1 MAAAGTYYID
11 TINFADANEVFLDEA
26 LTTCAPNGFYQ
37 MGGATAREQVD
48 CVGGVGGRL
57 LDPVACESC
66 TPPSQD
72 PPIPADTSY
81 KVTDVVT
88 GTIAFVAITTTYQP
102 TQKITTN
109 LSANCWLIN
118 NASTDAVTATITGPC
133 NIQPVA
139 IPKYY
144 LLNPCPNSVPSSDEF
159 TFTYIVDSATDKPP
173 RNGRYKDP
181 TTGQFYTSANTDNPV
196 GYSTPTTGVLNNNL
210 TLIGSFPL
218 DPVNLGCPPAPERFC
233 YWNATPCSGG
243 SKVIIK
249 MPTNVSDS
257 ITSGTS
263 SVKVSGT
270 CYTINDLSIC
280 TSDVVANIGLY
291 DGIVYSACDS
301 AGLGNTPCI
310 LPVVPTP
317 SFNVVETTSG
327 ATNLVTKRNGFSQND
342 NIVITGLAGCWK
354 LVSPSTT
361 ATSNTIQDFCPVAAA
376 CAEYVLKGNYSYLEC
391 SSGNTQAGNLGSSTF
406 TVCARL
412 NSATSDASGYPEF
425 VATCFTD
432 TSPPSPYN
440 YWNMEPCSGGTTIRV
455 RTENMNIT
463 ANSVM
468 KLDTAGNPCYKAIIE
483 VSGNSFSASTF
494 SGPFSTCN
502 DCAPVAGPCFGL
514 NLVSNSTTDSCPT
527 GNPNGF
533 FADTN
538 DLSTAT
544 ELYGAGSGCLS
555 SAYAS
560 TGTYS
565 DGAVSRYWSQSS
577 ASFQGG
583 TALCGTPSTVRGT
596 IDEMVLN
603 INGPTGGYDLTGIGL
618 GSYVE
623 GVPGFNVKDAFVAD
637 SNPRIL
643 INTGFSQVGTM
654 DFVYNPNTISS
665 DQSIALTITGEV
677 TQDAAALVYAI
688 TGCDN
693 QFWNIESDI
702 PLTQGMTISY
712 LLSSGG
718 SPKCGIVGQ
727 QQPVGTSTSGRYLL
741 LISSVD
747 ACNNPRCT

>member
-48 CVGGVGGRL
+48 CVNGVGGRL
-57 LDPVACESC
+57 LDPVACPSC
-66 TPPSQD
+66 TPPAVD
-72 PPIPADTSY
+72 PPIAANTSY

-88 GTIAFVAITTTYQP
+88 SAVAFVAITNTYQP

-118 NASTDAVTATITGPC
+118 NGSTDAITATITGPC
-133 NIQPVA
+133 NPQFVAQPL
-139 IPKYY
+139 YF
-144 LLNPCPNSVPSSDEF
+144 LLDSCSGVGSVY
-159 TFTYIVDSATDKPP
+159 TYIVDPSTNTPPTDA
-173 RNGRYKDP
+173 RYEDIN
-181 TTGQFYTSANTDNPV
+181 TSLFYVYQNAPGV
-196 GYSTPTTGVLNNNL
+196 VIPIGGIPIISTLSQSGT
-210 TLIGSFPL
+210 
-218 DPVNLGCPPAPERFC
+218 GCPVAPTEFS

-243 SKVIIK
+243 SSVTIK
-249 MPTNVSDS
+249 SNNPPNSD
-257 ITSGTS
+257 GTTFTEGTT

-270 CYTINDLSIC
+270 CYVINNFLQT
-280 TSDVVANIGLY
+280 TSAAVSNIGVY
-291 DGIVYSACDS
+291 AGTAYTGCQTGANPCIVPAIVYNSWIARE
-301 AGLGNTPCI
+301 NT
-310 LPVVPTP
+310 T
-317 SFNVVETTSG
+317 NVEYDVQIGSG
-327 ATNLVTKRNGFSQND
+327 RQND
-342 NIVITGLAGCWK
+342 NTQISAASGCYK
-354 LVSPSTT
+354 LVSQTT
-361 ATSNTIQDFCPVAAA
+361 RTTTNTITSPCPAAIA
-376 CAEYVLKGNYSYLEC
+376 CAEYKLKGNYSYLEC
-391 SSGNTQAGNLGSSTF
+391 SSGNTQAGNLGSSTY

-483 VSGNSFSASTF
+483 VGGDSFSASTF

-514 NLVSNSTTDSCPT
+514 NLIFNTTTNSCPT
-527 GNPNGF
+527 GNPNAF

-538 DLSTAT
+538 DLSTVT
-544 ELYGAGSGCLS
+544 KLYGAGSSCVS
-555 SAYAS
+555 SGYAP

-565 DGAVSRYWSQSS
+565 DGAVSRYWSQASG
-577 ASFQGG
+577 SFQGG
-583 TALCGTPSTVRGT
+583 IAPCGTPSTVRGT
-596 IDEMVLN
+596 IDEIVLN
-603 INGPTGGYDLTGIGL
+603 IDGPAGGYDLTGIGL

-665 DQSIALTITGEV
+665 DQSIVLTITGEV
-677 TQDAAALVYAI
+677 TQDAAALVYSV

-693 QFWNIESDI
+693 TFWNIEHNTA
-702 PLTQGMTISY
+702 LTQGSTIFF
-712 LLSSGG
+712 
-718 SPKCGIVGQ
+718 SPSNGASARCGIVGQ
-727 QQPVGTSTSGRYLL
+727 QQPTSVSSNGTFLYQVGSTNN
-741 LISSVD
+741 
-747 ACNNPRCT
+747 CNAFQC